1 MNRIFSLNLK
11 NKELGTA
18 KGSPIFLGFTGFE
31 IDEFP
36 KNNFRPGRSADR
48 ADKILNSVFY

>member
-1 MNRIFSLNLK
+1 LK

-36 KNNFRPGRSADR
+36 KNNFRPE
-48 ADKILNSVFY
+48 